1 MVTVLRGGEEVK
13 ISKRAG
19 SYVTL
24 RDLIDEVGRDA
35 TRFFFVMRK
44 PDSQLVFDIDLA
56 KQKSLDNPV
65 YYVQYAHA
73 RICSIFENAAEKG
86 FAVPGTV
93 NVALDRLI
101 EPEEMALIKALAA
114 FPEVVEGSAANFEPH
129 RVANYLQDLAGLFHA
144 FYNKNRVIT
153 EDNHLTAARL
163 FLLKCVALTLN
174 NGLTLLG
181 ISAPEKM

>member
-1 MVTVLRGGEEVK
+1 MVTVMRGGEEVK

-56 KQKSLDNPV
+56 KQQSSDNPV

-73 RICSIFENAAEKG
+73 RIHGIFAAATERG
-86 FAVPGTV
+86 VVPDFSEV
-93 NVALDRLI
+93 DLSLLDTA
-101 EPEEMALIKALAA
+101 EELAIIKALAS
-114 FPEVVEGSAANFEPH
+114 FPDLVLGSAASFEPH
-129 RVANYLQDLAGLFHA
+129 RITFYLTELASLLHA
-144 FYNKNRVIT
+144 FYTRHRVIGDDPAMT
-153 EDNHLTAARL
+153 TARL
-163 FLLKCVALTLN
+163 FLLKCVALTIRN
-174 NGLTLLG
+174 ALTLLG